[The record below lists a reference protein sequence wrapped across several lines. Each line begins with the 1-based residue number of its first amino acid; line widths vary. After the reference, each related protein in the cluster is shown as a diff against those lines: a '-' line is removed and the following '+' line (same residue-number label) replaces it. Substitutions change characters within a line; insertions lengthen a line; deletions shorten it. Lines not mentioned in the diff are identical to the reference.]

1 MTPKIIVCIYNE
13 TACIYRDQVPLTD
26 SYLRYYVHTFYRTGR
41 KPPYECRLP
50 SAQMLLYF
58 VLMTVTLKVFSP
70 LKIKNGR
77 TDILYLIVYQ
87 IEGQALP
94 SISNITQVK
103 RECKHFL
110 NFFEIF
116 LCKRQEGFEPPYPFG
131 LPVFKTGA
139 PPVER
144 LQLAYRRSGL
154 ATKRSA

>member
-1 MTPKIIVCIYNE
+1 MFLHPAKCCSCKHDSRLPGWCIKKPPWDYLPRRPDRHFCMTPKIIVYIYNE
-13 TACIYRDQVPLTD
+13 TAYIHRDQVPLTD

-58 VLMTVTLKVFSP
+58 VLMTVTLKVSSP

-77 TDILYLIVYQ
+77 TDILYLIEHQ

-94 SISNITQVK
+94 SISNISQVK

-110 NFFEIF
+110 
-116 LCKRQEGFEPPYPFG
+116 K
-131 LPVFKTGA
+131 
-139 PPVER
+139 
-144 LQLAYRRSGL
+144 
-154 ATKRSA
+154 